1 LGADLDQRL
10 AARLAIVDERA
21 GHKNSRDF
29 EGITQMFTPDALM
42 TGPNGFCSYNEA
54 LLKATTDL

>member
-42 TGPNGFCSYNEA
+42 TGRGAAERF
-54 LLKATTDL
+54 LLV